1 MGIEVSGIEPIPY
14 NAYNHWK
21 QVAESA
27 KSSLIIFSPFL
38 DSMVIHLFEECPLP
52 WNKLGLVT
60 QNDWEDFSSQSVRKE
75 EVIDQLLEKGVD
87 VRYLPRLHAK
97 AIIADWDTAV
107 VGSQNFTYYSQDSY
121 EVSFLLDRYAEGG
134 LGEVFFRLEE
144 WWEEAGEL
152 LESDDWESE
161 DED

>member
-1 MGIEVSGIEPIPY
+1 M
-14 NAYNHWK
+14 
-21 QVAESA
+21 
-27 KSSLIIFSPFL
+27 
-38 DSMVIHLFEECPLP
+38 
-52 WNKLGLVT
+52 
-60 QNDWEDFSSQSVRKE
+60 
-75 EVIDQLLEKGVD
+75 IDQLLEKGVD
-87 VRYLPRLHAK
+87 IRYLPRLHAK

>member
-1 MGIEVSGIEPIPY
+1 MPGIEPIPY
-14 NAYNHWK
+14 NAYSYWK
-21 QVAESA
+21 TVAESA
-27 KSSLIIFSPFL
+27 KSNLVIFSPFL
-38 DSMVIHLFEECPLP
+38 DSMVTHLFEECPLP

-60 QNDWEDFSSQSVRKE
+60 QNDWEDFSMQSIRKE
-75 EVIDQLLEKGVD
+75 EVIEELIEKGVD
-87 VRYLPRLHAK
+87 IRYLPRLHAK
-97 AIIADWDTAV
+97 AIVADWDTAV
-107 VGSQNFTYYSQDSY
+107 IGSQNFTHYSQDSY

-152 LESDDWESE
+152 LESDDWELE